1 MIKILGSLMRKL
13 FKSYTSAVKAFLF
26 VCLAFFLSLS
36 AFAQCTIAGSGTVNW
51 DNASP
56 PNCLGGGNAGSA
68 SVIIVPAGMILT
80 FNSNGDTWSGVRIDV
95 YGTLRVSAAGQ
106 ITINANVE
114 VKNGGILKIDSKLN
128 IGTSDGCG
136 YNLILNNGAT
146 ADLAGGTSERLNICG
161 HEIARGGTAGCNP
174 YPAGPTP
181 YCEPGGGFTGPVG
194 FDETGV
200 NGTLPVTL
208 LYFNVSPTRDNKVNI
223 HWATATEENANYF
236 SVERS
241 ANGID
246 FTEIGRLNAAGDSQA
261 KREYALVDDQP
272 LIGRSYYRL
281 KEVDFDG
288 RVEHFNMRFID
299 VHGVKAI
306 SVFPNPIHPDEKITL
321 SLNFSN
327 DEKAFVR
334 ILDVAGHEIKRFSF
348 AGTESQLPFRPAKGS
363 YIVSVI
369 VGKETFTTR
378 FIIP

>member
-1 MIKILGSLMRKL
+1 LVFCNFSH
-13 FKSYTSAVKAFLF
+13 
-26 VCLAFFLSLS
+26 
-36 AFAQCTIAGSGTVNW
+36 AQCTISLSGPINW
-51 DNASP
+51 DNATP
-56 PNCLGGGNAGSA
+56 LACDGGGTTATA
-68 SVIIVPAGMILT
+68 SVIIIPADVNLR
-80 FNSNGDTWSGVRIDV
+80 FNNNADTWAGVRIEV
-95 YGTLRVSAAGQ
+95 YGALRINAPGQ
-106 ITINANVE
+106 ITIDASIV
-114 VKNGGILKIDSKLN
+114 VKNGGRLDVDTKLN
-128 IGTSDGCG
+128 IGSTAGCG
-136 YNLILNNGAT
+136 HTLILESGGTLNI
-146 ADLAGGTSERLNICG
+146 AGGTPERLNICG
-161 HEIARGGTAGCNP
+161 VEIARGGTAGCNP
-174 YPAGPTP
+174 YPDGPVP
-181 YCEPGGGFTGPVG
+181 YCEDGPGFTGPVG

-223 HWATATEENANYF
+223 NWATATEENANYF

-261 KREYALVDDQP
+261 KKEYALVDDQP
-272 LIGRSYYRL
+272 LIGRTYYRL

-306 SVFPNPIHPDEKITL
+306 SVFPNPILPDEKITL

-348 AGTESQLPFRPAKGS
+348 SGTESQLPFKPAKGS